1 MTVMDCII
9 DETHCGRHVTG
20 IERITLELFSA
31 QALHPLQVM
40 PVRAR
45 NRKAMVLDQ
54 IVRLP
59 WLAMRHR
66 EALVL
71 CSGFPPTP
79 PLTMLGQ
86 RVIPYI
92 HDLFLLTRPQELN
105 WRARAY
111 MAPSLR
117 FALQRLRHFMVNSE
131 TTAAA
136 LRQFCRTDADIHL
149 YRPAVRNVLGV
160 APGPVER
167 TAPQAL
173 RLLALGTIEPRKNLM
188 AAADIVAAL
197 RARGITAQLDI
208 AGREGWGGEAE
219 KLKARDGIVMHGY
232 AAIETIRD
240 LAAQADFFIST
251 SHAEGLGLPLL
262 EIQYAGLP
270 VIAPDQPVFHEVLR
284 DSGLMI
290 DTSAAT
296 DSAEKIIAHMAQPDW
311 REAAQQMAAA
321 NLRRW
326 NAQADADHADILR
339 WLGGLSAGLQRSLFD
354 RAQTR

>member
-1 MTVMDCII
+1 MSNVDCIV

-31 QALHPLQVM
+31 AALAPLRVQSL
-40 PVRAR
+40 RSK

-54 IVRLP
+54 VVTLP
-59 WLAMRHR
+59 RLAMKNPK
-66 EALVL
+66 ALVL

-79 PLTMLGQ
+79 PLTLLGQ

-92 HDLFLLTRPQELN
+92 HDLFLLTRPHELN

-117 FALQRLRHFMVNSE
+117 LALKRLPRFMVNSE
-131 TTAAA
+131 FTASE
-136 LRQFCRTDADIHL
+136 LRKFCRADADIHL
-149 YRPAVRNVLGV
+149 YRPAVRNVLGLE
-160 APGPVER
+160 PGNSGQER
-167 TAPQAL
+167 SAVSL
-173 RLLALGTIEPRKNLM
+173 RLLALGTIEPRKNLG

-197 RARGITAQLDI
+197 RARGVNATLDI
-208 AGREGWGGEAE
+208 VGREGWGGEAD
-219 KLKARDGIVMHGY
+219 KLKSRDGIAMHGY
-232 AAIETIRD
+232 APIEQIRA
-240 LAAQADFFIST
+240 LAADADFFIST

-284 DSGLMI
+284 DSGLLI
-290 DTSAAT
+290 DTGDAA
-296 DSAEKIIAHMAQPDW
+296 SGAEKIIAMTRQPGW
-311 REAAQQMAAA
+311 RNAAQAGASA

-326 NAQADADHADILR
+326 NAQAEADHVEIIR
-339 WLGGLSAGLQRSLFD
+339 WLSALRASLN
-354 RAQTR
+354 

>member
-1 MTVMDCII
+1 MSASVDCLV

-31 QALHPLQVM
+31 QALAPLRVY
-40 PVRAR
+40 PVRSA
-45 NRKAMVLDQ
+45 NRKKMVLDQ
-54 IVRLP
+54 LMRLP
-59 WLAMRHR
+59 ILAAQHKN
-66 EALVL
+66 ALVL

-79 PLTMLGQ
+79 PLAFLGE

-92 HDLFLLTRPQELN
+92 HDLFLLTRPSELN

-117 FALQRLRHFMVNSE
+117 FALNRLTRFMVNSE
-131 TTAAA
+131 FTASE
-136 LRQFCRTDADIHL
+136 LRRFCRNDADIRL

-160 APGPVER
+160 AMGDPIRPSHTGE
-167 TAPQAL
+167 L
-173 RLLALGTIEPRKNLM
+173 RLLALGTVEPRKNLA

-197 RARGITAQLDI
+197 RAKGFTQARLDI
-208 AGREGWGGEAE
+208 VGREGWGGAADQ
-219 KLKARDGIVMHGY
+219 LKGRAGVTLHGY
-232 AAIETIRD
+232 APIETIRS
-240 LAAQADFFIST
+240 LAADADFFIST

-284 DSGLMI
+284 DSGLLI
-290 DTSAAT
+290 DTNDAASAA
-296 DSAEKIIAHMAQPDW
+296 SQMIAMTKQPDW
-311 REAAQQMAAA
+311 RSAAQQAASA

-326 NAQADADHADILR
+326 NAQADADHAAIIR
-339 WLGGLSAGLQRSLFD
+339 WLSSMIKNQKR
-354 RAQTR
+354 

>member
-1 MTVMDCII
+1 MTFHPDCII

-31 QALHPLQVM
+31 DALAPLHVL
-40 PVRAR
+40 PVRSKS
-45 NRKAMVLDQ
+45 RKAMMRDQ

-59 WLAMRHR
+59 ALAARHR
-66 EALVL
+66 DALIL

-79 PLTMLGQ
+79 PLTLMGH

-117 FALQRLRHFMVNSE
+117 FALRRLTRFMVNSQY
-131 TTAAA
+131 TAAE
-136 LRQFCRTDADIHL
+136 LRKFCRADADIRL

-160 APGPVER
+160 APGDVRKDNGP
-167 TAPQAL
+167 AL
-173 RLLALGTIEPRKNLM
+173 RLLALGTIEPRKNLS
-188 AAADIVAAL
+188 AAADIIAAL
-197 RARGITAQLDI
+197 RARGLDATLDI

-219 KLKARDGIVMHGY
+219 KLRAREGVIMHGY
-232 AAIETIRD
+232 APIETIRA
-240 LAAQADFFIST
+240 LAANADFFIST

-270 VIAPDQPVFHEVLR
+270 VIAPDQPVFREVLA
-284 DSGLMI
+284 DSGLFI
-290 DTSAAT
+290 DTADAASAA
-296 DSAEKIIAHMAQPDW
+296 DIVIAAMQAPGW
-311 REAAQQMAAA
+311 RKAAQLGAEN
-321 NLRRW
+321 NLARW
-326 NAQADADHADILR
+326 NEQAKADHAAIIT
-339 WLGGLSAGLQRSLFD
+339 WLAGLSAARK
-354 RAQTR
+354 